1 MRYITKSLTGI
12 NTKSRY
18 RGLFLVVVEISPQ
31 HRRAAAAD
39 FR

>member
-18 RGLFLVVVEISPQ
+18 RGLFLVVAEVARHPPP
-31 HRRAAAAD
+31 RR
-39 FR
+39 RR